1 MNTFLANEIILDKT
15 QFDKEV
21 NIRVEDHSDKN
32 YYNNYWANI
41 TDALNTKTCEDMTR
55 EILQYICC
63 VP

>member
-32 YYNNYWANI
+32 YYNNYQPDRAN
-41 TDALNTKTCEDMTR
+41 
-55 EILQYICC
+55 
-63 VP
+63 